1 MTSQNKEDFAAAIRR
16 KKAEFGQSAVSK
28 VNNDSPIVGTHRQTT
43 TETNETVHKKKMTR
57 SFDDLEKTALSLSA
71 DITLALAM
79 EIDELPSHKV
89 EFKAKMQSTF
99 MHILNTATL
108 REEQVIFFN
117 DAVPGFAL
125 MLFKKKP
132 MDEVFDTPI
141 EWDIYSDE
149 DSPEAYAA
157 SVLAEQFFK
166 STKTKVVSIES
177 EDALFVFF
185 PVADLKKNL
194 KEMGFYN
201 L

>member
-1 MTSQNKEDFAAAIRR
+1 MKSELVESIRK
-16 KKAEFGQSAVSK
+16 KKAELSQSSIAVIEEK
-28 VNNDSPIVGTHRQTT
+28 PVVGTHRQTT
-43 TETNETVHKKKMTR
+43 IETNETIHKKKMNR
-57 SFDDLEKTALSLSA
+57 SFDDLEKTALSLSS
-71 DITLALAM
+71 DITLALSM
-79 EIDELPSHKV
+79 EIEDLPSHKT
-89 EFKAKMQSTF
+89 EFRAKMQNTF
-99 MHILNTATL
+99 MHVLKTATL
-108 REEQVIFFN
+108 REEQVIFFS

-166 STKTKVVSIES
+166 NTKTKVISIES
-177 EDALFVFF
+177 EDSLFVFF
-185 PVADLKKNL
+185 PVLELKKNL

>member
-1 MTSQNKEDFAAAIRR
+1 MKSELVESIRK
-16 KKAEFGQSAVSK
+16 KKAELSQSSISVIEEK
-28 VNNDSPIVGTHRQTT
+28 PVIGTHRQTT
-43 TETNETVHKKKMTR
+43 IETNESVHKKKMSR
-57 SFDDLEKTALSLSA
+57 SFDDLEKTALSLSS
-71 DITLALAM
+71 DITLALSM
-79 EIDELPSHKV
+79 EIEDLPSHKM
-89 EFKAKMQSTF
+89 EFRAKMQSTF

-108 REEQVIFFN
+108 REEQVIFFS

-149 DSPEAYAA
+149 DSPEAHAA
-157 SVLAEQFFK
+157 SVLAEEFCK
-166 STKTKVVSIES
+166 NTKTKVISIES
-177 EDALFVFF
+177 EDSLFVFF
-185 PVADLKKNL
+185 PVLELKKNL